1 MRPTPRTDAFERA
14 RQKFS
19 GEPDALT
26 VEYARA
32 LERDLAEAVE
42 IASWLNEFIIEP
54 QFFPNEGDSIYWHET
69 LAHARAFLKRMEQK

>member
-1 MRPTPRTDAFERA
+1 MEAQDGGAGEEQVRENVMRPTPRTDAFERA

-42 IASWLNEFIIEP
+42 IASWLN
-54 QFFPNEGDSIYWHET
+54 
-69 LAHARAFLKRMEQK
+69 